1 MFGMFTRRSEDEQKR
16 KREAEDHARR
26 ARFEECMRS
35 EPRRQV

>member
-1 MFGMFTRRSEDEQKR
+1 MFGMFNRRREDEQQR
-16 KREAEDHARR
+16 KREAEDRTRR